1 MVARRWWAVLI
12 AVVLAVGAIISNIVT
27 SVKSSDFEFV
37 FGNDREPFTEVVKD
51 KGSAGGKIAVIH
63 LEGTIMDS
71 GSEFLPGYN
80 HQKFLDKLDYVKD
93 DAGVKGVILHVN
105 SPGGGVVESDEI
117 QNKVKELQKAGKK
130 VYASMGNTAAS
141 GGYYVSAPADKI
153 FAQPGTLTGSIG
165 VIIQSID
172 VTKLADEIG
181 IDTNTFTSG
190 KHKDILSS
198 TRKMTE
204 SEKDII
210 QSMVDDMYED
220 FVDVVAD
227 GRDMSKKEVKKLADG
242 RVYTGKQALENDLV
256 DELGSLEDSIDALAK
271 EIDVKNPQVVEYE
284 ENAGLITSF
293 GKPLQGMFQ
302 QDKDMEKLLETLSNS
317 DGPRAMYLYSK

>member
-1 MVARRWWAVLI
+1 
-12 AVVLAVGAIISNIVT
+12 
-27 SVKSSDFEFV
+27 
-37 FGNDREPFTEVVKD
+37 
-51 KGSAGGKIAVIH
+51 
-63 LEGTIMDS
+63 
-71 GSEFLPGYN
+71 
-80 HQKFLDKLDYVKD
+80 
-93 DAGVKGVILHVN
+93 
-105 SPGGGVVESDEI
+105 
-117 QNKVKELQKAGKK
+117 NKVKELQKAGKK

-172 VTKLADEIG
+172 VTKLADELG

-220 FVDVVAD
+220 FVDVVRSEERRV
-227 GRDMSKKEVKKLADG
+227 GKESGYRGERRCWRRK
-242 RVYTGKQALENDLV
+242 R
-256 DELGSLEDSIDALAK
+256 
-271 EIDVKNPQVVEYE
+271 
-284 ENAGLITSF
+284 
-293 GKPLQGMFQ
+293 QGNVC
-302 QDKDMEKLLETLSNS
+302 E
-317 DGPRAMYLYSK
+317 